1 VKRPLAWA
9 LVLPWAVWAFGR
21 LLGLERG
28 FPLVPLAAYTPY
40 AAAASLVCLAV
51 VLALRRY
58 TPAVVGIAAT
68 AVLAGVL
75 VARVQADPGVDA
87 GAAPGPRLTILEAN
101 LHRGGVP
108 ARALVA
114 MVRRHHVDVLAVAEL
129 LPQEDRALRAAG
141 LGRVLPSRDSHPR
154 ADAGGTALYAR
165 RHLVP
170 RRAPRT
176 TATSSAALLTVP
188 GAPPAEL
195 YAVHP
200 DSPTSPTAVSRWR
213 HDLRA
218 LPPAATPGALRII
231 AGDFNATL
239 DHHELRRLLVT
250 GYQDAAD
257 EAGKGL
263 TPTWPSGRI
272 LPPPVTIDHVLA
284 DVRCGVASYRTLAL
298 PGSDHRATLTTLVL
312 PSVRLARTRE
322 LVRAPTD
329 P

>member
-1 VKRPLAWA
+1 VRRALAWA

-28 FPLVPLAAYTPY
+28 FPLVPIMAYAPY
-40 AAAASLVCLAV
+40 AAAASLVCLLV

-58 TPAVVGIAAT
+58 GPAVVGGAAT

-75 VARVQADPGVDA
+75 VARVQADPGTDA
-87 GAAPGPRLTILEAN
+87 GAAAGPRLTILEAN
-101 LHRGGVP
+101 LHRGRVP

-114 MVRRHHVDVLAVAEL
+114 MVRRTGADVLAVAEL
-129 LPQEDRALRAAG
+129 KHAEDRALTAAG
-141 LGRVLPSRDSHPR
+141 LGDVLPSRVSHPR
-154 ADAGGTALYAR
+154 SDAGGTALYAR
-165 RHLVP
+165 ARLQPLP
-170 RRAPRT
+170 RPH
-176 TATSSAALLTVP
+176 TSAETSAALVRVR

-200 DSPTSPTAVSRWR
+200 DSPTSPSSVSRWR
-213 HDLRA
+213 RDLRA
-218 LPPAATPGALRII
+218 LPPAATPGALRIL

-239 DHHELRRLLVT
+239 DHHELRRLLIT
-250 GYQDAAD
+250 GYEDAAD

-263 TPTWPSGRI
+263 TPTWPSGRV

-284 DVRCGVASYRTLAL
+284 DVRCGVASHRVLSL

-312 PSVRLARTRE
+312 PGVRLTRTRK
-322 LVRAPTD
+322 LVRAPTS